1 MLVTIHIDFWKVK
14 ILTETEISTLVQ
26 LLTILGYK
34 QKEDTS
40 IWKLVVEY
48 KSENKTWNNTVTV
61 DMDDLKTYTLNDATL
76 NIISKKQ
83 SVENTMEF
91 AIRNEL
97 MNPQENKEVIDDF
110 VNEFVSH
117 SGGIC
122 PTCQN

>member
-1 MLVTIHIDFWKVK
+1 MIHIDFWKVK

-76 NIISKKQ
+76 NLITKKQ
-83 SVENTMEF
+83 SAENSLEF
-91 AIRNEL
+91 NIRNEL
-97 MNPQENKEVIDDF
+97 MYPQDKGAVID
-110 VNEFVSH
+110 EFIGEYIAGN
-117 SGGIC
+117 GGKC
-122 PTCQN
+122 PTCPQ